1 MIMILTQKLTKD
13 IIRESSFQTYQET
26 KLNLI
31 QEFNGL
37 KAKLNFFVD
46 VSLDSFLNVQ
56 VKKLKLQMNLREHEK
71 ISESLKEVKF
81 EVGLEPKN
89 NFGPTAN
96 FTSFNDSQIF
106 SLQ

>member
-1 MIMILTQKLTKD
+1 MNVKQIEDHKFRLELVRMIMILTQKLTKD

-46 VSLDSFLNVQ
+46 VSLDSFLNV
-56 VKKLKLQMNLREHEK
+56 
-71 ISESLKEVKF
+71 
-81 EVGLEPKN
+81 
-89 NFGPTAN
+89 
-96 FTSFNDSQIF
+96 
-106 SLQ
+106 

>member
-1 MIMILTQKLTKD
+1 VNVKQIEDHKFRLELVRMIMILTQKLTKD

-46 VSLDSFLNVQ
+46 VSLDSFLNV
-56 VKKLKLQMNLREHEK
+56 
-71 ISESLKEVKF
+71 
-81 EVGLEPKN
+81 
-89 NFGPTAN
+89 
-96 FTSFNDSQIF
+96 
-106 SLQ
+106 